1 VASGRPACDDGGV
14 TPPLTVASTDGVR
27 VVVHDLGG
35 DGPPVLLCHPTG
47 FHGRAWR
54 PVAAE
59 LADVAHGFGPDL
71 RGHGDTP
78 PPAGGD
84 MHWRGVAEDVVAVA
98 EHLGLSGAGAAGHS
112 MGGAALLMAELLRPG
127 TFARLW
133 LYEPIVVPRPEGS
146 PVTGPNSLAVGA
158 RRRRRTFPSRDAAYA
173 NYAGKPPMASFA
185 PEALR
190 AYVDFGFRDRPGGD
204 VELKCAP
211 EVEGATFENGPT
223 AGVFERLGD
232 VGTEVVVAAGGD
244 GGMPAQLAPMV
255 AGALPR
261 GRLERHEDLSHFGP
275 QEAPAAVAAAIRA
288 ALDLG
293 A

>member
-1 VASGRPACDDGGV
+1 MAGV
-14 TPPLTVASTDGVR
+14 TPPLTVASTDGVH

-35 DGPPVLLCHPTG
+35 DGPPVLFCHPTG

-54 PVAAE
+54 PVAAA
-59 LADVAHGFGPDL
+59 LAGDAHALAPDL

-84 MHWRGVAEDVVAVA
+84 MHWSGVAADVVAVA
-98 EHLGLSGAGAAGHS
+98 EHLGLAGAGAVGHS
-112 MGGAALLMAELLRPG
+112 MGGAALLMAELARPG

-133 LYEPIVVPRPEGS
+133 LYEPIVVPRPEG
-146 PVTGPNSLAVGA
+146 PPRTGPNPLAEGA
-158 RRRRRTFPSRDAAYA
+158 RRRRRAFPSRDAAYA
-173 NYAGKPPMASFA
+173 NYAGKPPMRSFA

-190 AYVDFGFRDRPGGD
+190 AYVDDGFRDVPDGG

-211 EVEGATFENGPT
+211 EVEAATFENGGT
-223 AGVFERLGD
+223 NGAFERLGD

-244 GGMPAQLAPMV
+244 GGMPALVAPLV

-261 GRLERHEDLSHFGP
+261 GRLERHPSLSHFGP
-275 QEAPAAVAAAIRA
+275 QEAPEAVAAAIRD
-288 ALDLG
+288 ALALG
-293 A
+293 G

>member
-1 VASGRPACDDGGV
+1 M

-27 VVVHDLGG
+27 LVVHDLGG
-35 DGPPVLLCHPTG
+35 DGPPVLFCHPTG
-47 FHGRAWR
+47 FHGRVWR
-54 PVAAE
+54 PVAAA
-59 LADVAHGFGPDL
+59 LADVAHGLAPDL

-98 EHLGLSGAGAAGHS
+98 EHLGLAGAGAAGHS

-133 LYEPIVVPRPEGS
+133 VYEPIVAPRPEGA
-146 PVTGPNSLAVGA
+146 PATRPNPLAAGA

-173 NYAGKPPMASFA
+173 NYAAKPPMRSFT

-190 AYVDFGFRDRPGGD
+190 AYVDFGFRDAPDGE

-211 EVEGATFENGPT
+211 EVEAATFDNGPMT
-223 AGVFERLGD
+223 EAFERLGE
-232 VGTEVVVAAGGD
+232 VGAEVVVAAGGD
-244 GGMPAQLAPMV
+244 GGMPSSLAPLV

-261 GRLERHEDLSHFGP
+261 GRLERHDSLSHFGP
-275 QEAPAAVAAAIRA
+275 QEAPTEVAAAIRA
-288 ALDLG
+288 ALALG